1 MELSTKDSRSSVK
14 ALVIGSEGNIGA
26 PLVRHLKSVGYDVLG
41 FDLRPGWRPDYLTGD
56 ITNPIDL
63 IPAFDWGPDVVFLL
77 AAAVGRMVCEQA
89 ASLAV
94 SINVAGVNNVLQL
107 CKRSN
112 AKCVFFSSS
121 EVYGPHCDPMDEARS
136 VPQPNNRYAL
146 TKWIGE
152 QMVEYEVRASG
163 LRALILRPCMVYDE
177 HETVGEHRS
186 AMIRFVS
193 NLARGRPIEVHRNSA
208 RSWLHISDA
217 VRAIEGATRVD
228 EYSVINLGHPE
239 VTPMADLAE
248 MIRVK
253 LNAAPQLVVTT
264 ELPPKM
270 TLIKRPILDR
280 QRTLLGVEPR
290 VGIAEGVQRVCSAY
304 TTLPRQSNPRSGFV
318 ERRVSHRTPNGAGS
332 RSDFVERRGAGN
344 MVPTMVRSSE

>member
-1 MELSTKDSRSSVK
+1 MELSTKTSNSSIK
-14 ALVIGSEGNIGA
+14 ALVIGSEGNIGSA
-26 PLVRHLKSVGYDVLG
+26 LTVHLRAAGYEVLG
-41 FDLRPGWRPDYLTGD
+41 FDLRPGWRQGYLTGD
-56 ITNPIDL
+56 ITHPVDL
-63 IPAFDWGPDVVFLL
+63 IPAFDWGPNVVFLL

-89 ASLAV
+89 ASMAV
-94 SINVAGVNNVLQL
+94 STNVAGVNNVLQL

-121 EVYGPHCDPMDEARS
+121 EVYGPNCDPMDEARS

-152 QMVEYEVRASG
+152 QLVEYEVRASG
-163 LRALILRPCMVYDE
+163 LRAVTLRPCMVYDE

-193 NLARGRPIEVHRNSA
+193 NLARGRPIEVHRGSA

-217 VRAIEGATRVD
+217 VRAIEGATRVE
-228 EYSVINLGHPE
+228 EYSIINLGHPE
-239 VTPMADLAE
+239 VTPMSDLAE
-248 MIRVK
+248 MIRLE
-253 LNAAPQLVVTT
+253 LNAPPELVVTT

-270 TLIKRPILDR
+270 TLIKRPTLDR

-290 VGIAEGVQRVCSAY
+290 VGIIEGVKRVCSVHS
-304 TTLPRQSNPRSGFV
+304 TLPRQSMSQPGFV
-318 ERRVSHRTPNGAGS
+318 ERRIRPWTANGGALH
-332 RSDFVERRGAGN
+332 SDFVERRGTVLIAPQ
-344 MVPTMVRSSE
+344 VQE